1 MAPEANFSISMA
13 SVVEDVLQQH
23 RSRLSDNDLAS
34 RKAEEAG
41 FELLELES
49 ILILVKLRF
58 FFLNSIN
65 ECRVLPVLFEAEE
78 QKLISSS
85 FIIFDD
91 DRSKLFLNTRVIIHF
106 F

>member
-1 MAPEANFSISMA
+1 MAPEAIFSISMA

-49 ILILVKLRF
+49 I
-58 FFLNSIN
+58 
-65 ECRVLPVLFEAEE
+65 
-78 QKLISSS
+78 
-85 FIIFDD
+85 
-91 DRSKLFLNTRVIIHF
+91 
-106 F
+106 